1 MLFELVFDSALCGG
15 ELDLEQ
21 WVRGYLRRRYGR
33 ESAAAVQAW
42 RFLLRDVYTER
53 RGDPIFAARPA
64 LRPDRANAWAG
75 FNPNDVPLHFFPAW
89 EKLLEAAPALGG
101 SDGYR
106 FDVIDLGR
114 QALSAFGMQLHR
126 RCRTAYEERNAGEFR
141 RAADRFLEL
150 LNDCDAL
157 LGSRPEFRLDRW
169 IADARRWG
177 TGPAEKAYYEW
188 NARLLVTLWGPVES
202 PEPLFDYCCREW
214 HGLLRDYYGVRWA
227 MFFDYVT
234 GELQAGRSCGEAKL
248 PRVEGRIALKAN
260 AFYRELH
267 RFEQAYVRQ
276 ISPDRPPE
284 PCPDELAAAR
294 RMFEKY
300 APRLADY
307 PVAARR
313 KTGSRRP
320 ADIPAGFAGD
330 GAVLL

>member
-1 MLFELVFDSALCGG
+1 MG
-15 ELDLEQ
+15 
-21 WVRGYLRRRYGR
+21 
-33 ESAAAVQAW
+33 
-42 RFLLRDVYTER
+42 
-53 RGDPIFAARPA
+53 
-64 LRPDRANAWAG
+64 
-75 FNPNDVPLHFFPAW
+75 
-89 EKLLEAAPALGG
+89 
-101 SDGYR
+101 
-106 FDVIDLGR
+106 
-114 QALSAFGMQLHR
+114 
-126 RCRTAYEERNAGEFR
+126 
-141 RAADRFLEL
+141 
-150 LNDCDAL
+150 
-157 LGSRPEFRLDRW
+157 
-169 IADARRWG
+169 
-177 TGPAEKAYYEW
+177 YYEW
-188 NARLLVTLWGPVES
+188 NARLLVTLWGPVDS

-320 ADIPAGFAGD
+320 ADVPAGFAGD